1 MKRGNLDDLAAFAR
15 IASLGSYTRA
25 AAELETSTSN
35 LSHAIAQLEKR
46 LGYRLLQRTSRSVSA
61 TEAGAQL
68 LLTLHSALEDIE
80 GALDAVDIGRGAV
93 AGTLRITA
101 TREGYD
107 AIIRPTLPAFT
118 KAHPYATVE
127 VLVEYGFRDVVAD
140 RFDAGI
146 RLGEKLEQD
155 MIAVK
160 LGHDLRMA
168 VVASPTYL
176 AEYGVPKEPRELVDH
191 RCINY
196 RMVAAGSLYAWEF
209 EKNSRPF
216 AVQVTGPL
224 TFNEPELML
233 DAAVEGLG
241 VAYVLENQAA
251 SFVSSGQLVRMFE
264 EWTPPFPGFYLYHP
278 SRVQV
283 RPVLAAFIAAARIAI
298 AAIPTALVR

>member
-15 IASLGSYTRA
+15 IARLSSYTRA

-68 LLTLHSALEDIE
+68 LLTLDPALQNIE
-80 GALDAVDIGRGAV
+80 GALDAGDLGRGAV
-93 AGTLRITA
+93 SGTLRMTA

-118 KAHPYATVE
+118 KAHPHATVE

-160 LGHDLRMA
+160 LGQDLRMA

-176 AEYGVPKEPRELVDH
+176 AAHGLPREPRELVDH

-196 RMVAAGSLYAWEF
+196 RMVAANAIYAWEF
-209 EKNSRPF
+209 ENNTRRFEVRVK
-216 AVQVTGPL
+216 GPL
-224 TFNEPELML
+224 TYNEPELML
-233 DAAVEGLG
+233 DAAIEGLG
-241 VAYVLENQAA
+241 VAYVLDNKAA
-251 SFVSSGQLVRMFE
+251 PFVASGQLVRMFE

-278 SRVQV
+278 SRRQV
-283 RPVLAAFIAAARIAI
+283 RPVLAAFIAEARSAI
-298 AAIPTALVR
+298 AALPTASG